1 MLSFRHFKGVNA
13 EICWLSPVCFRE
25 FLVPVQ
31 GLRCGRR
38 VNYPF

>member
-1 MLSFRHFKGVNA
+1 MFSFRHVNGVNA
-13 EICWLSPVCFRE
+13 EICWLGPVCLRE

-38 VNYPF
+38 VNFPF

>member
-1 MLSFRHFKGVNA
+1 MFSFRHVNGVNA
-13 EICWLSPVCFRE
+13 EIWLGPVCLRE

-38 VNYPF
+38 VNFPF